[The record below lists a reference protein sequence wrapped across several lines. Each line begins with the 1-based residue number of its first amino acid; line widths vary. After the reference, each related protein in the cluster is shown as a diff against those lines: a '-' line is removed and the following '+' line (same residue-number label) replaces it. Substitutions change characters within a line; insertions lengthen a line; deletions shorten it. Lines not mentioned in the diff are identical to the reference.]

1 MTAALPMA
9 EYSFPILH
17 VSPEAPSPVQI
28 VDCMPVRTSLS
39 LGWLLVLLL
48 TVAIGPGLA
57 WKRKSLERSEIPLRR
72 RWSKL
77 HGRPWRPAR
86 WTTPSF
92 LLEGVEP
99 SDENMSTIWTFCTA
113 RSRWRGATG
122 TTAIARFR
130 AMIARNPDLPR
141 VRLDLALAYFQ
152 AGEDGNAARHFRLA
166 LGTKDLPPV
175 VRARALA
182 FLDAIR
188 RRKSWSITGS
198 LAVLPDSNINAA
210 TSARQIELFG
220 LPASLSEDARQTS
233 GVGVSANV
241 SGGYEARISPDLRF
255 RVGGGLRTRTYR
267 EDQFNERTVNLR
279 AGPRFLFD
287 KFDLRPEVTA
297 RQRRLGGDAYSR
309 ALGIELSGNWL
320 IGPTW
325 RLGGS
330 LGRERI
336 YYETFLGDGYI
347 DSAGLN
353 LSHALGRATQ
363 LQADTAYRREKL
375 DEDGYSWREFLIGV
389 SASREFP
396 QGVRVERRADLPLA
410 GIRRAAGIPRPR
422 RAARPDARRAD
433 HGLQPEYRAVWLHA
447 GGHAPL

>member
-1 MTAALPMA
+1 MRRYTRPFGAVLLALVLTFSLTSSGAAQAQPRPELSAETLIEAARAALA
-9 EYSFPILH
+9 EDKLDDAEFLLKG
-17 VSPEAPSPVQI
+17 
-28 VDCMPVRTSLS
+28 VR
-39 LGWLLVLLL
+39 
-48 TVAIGPGLA
+48 PGEGDIDDLDF
-57 WKRKSLERSEIPLRR
+57 
-72 RWSKL
+72 L
-77 HGRPWRPAR
+77 HG
-86 WTTPSF
+86 
-92 LLEGVEP
+92 
-99 SDENMSTIWTFCTA
+99 TIA
-113 RSRWRGATG
+113 AERGEWQE
-122 TTAIARFR
+122 AIRRFR

-152 AGEDGNAARHFRLA
+152 AGEDGNAAHHFRLA

-182 FLDAIR
+182 FLDRIR
-188 RRKSWSITGS
+188 RRKGWSITGS

-347 DSAGLN
+347 DAAGLN
-353 LSHALGRATQ
+353 LSHALGRAAL

-396 QGVRVERRADLPLA
+396 RGFVLSGGPIYRWREYGAPLA
-410 GIRRAAGIPRPR
+410 SLG
-422 RAARPDARRAD
+422 PDARRDRTLA
-433 HGLQPEYRAVWLHA
+433 GRITASNRNIELFGFMPEVTLRYERRYSNIALYDYTRTV
-447 GGHAPL
+447 GEIGVVRSF